1 MQFVH
6 RCVTIEKNRSAKRER
21 RFTMRKYD
29 RKITFFDEILKFPDA
44 FDTVRLVSTVAI
56 ILTLCRFCSA
66 MSRRATKNNFLFSR
80 RGRGIEI

>member
-29 RKITFFDEILKFPDA
+29 REITFFDEILKFPDVC
-44 FDTVRLVSTVAI
+44 DTVRL
-56 ILTLCRFCSA
+56 
-66 MSRRATKNNFLFSR
+66 
-80 RGRGIEI
+80 GINGGDYSYVVPLSFGYEPTSDKK